1 MFRDWLIHEKIASP
15 EEVKDALLTQET
27 RDYSTLQIRAEMV
40 NLAFGREAW
49 HRVSSQGDKQLS
61 SALGQ
66 FDRAAE
72 LLSQRRGLDHGG
84 AQRAAA
90 GSR

>member
-66 FDRAAE
+66 FDHAAE